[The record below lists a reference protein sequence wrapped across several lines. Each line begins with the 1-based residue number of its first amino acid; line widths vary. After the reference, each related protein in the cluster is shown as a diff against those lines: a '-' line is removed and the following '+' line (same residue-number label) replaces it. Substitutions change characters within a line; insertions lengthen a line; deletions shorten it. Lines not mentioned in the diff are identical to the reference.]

1 MSSRNGFGPVPIPP
15 AMDECRSEMVRVW
28 RIIYDLVN
36 NLTGAEE
43 AAIRQIAP
51 LISIVSLRN
60 GNIASRGNT
69 SCVYQKSR
77 LSKILPNLPSECR
90 YIVIRRRQ
98 RSRGNNNNYSLKE
111 TKFNRDKIAM
121 VLRLLQGTCEPWTD
135 ITVSDERL
143 QRWPLQGDLVDL
155 NDQVV
160 TIEDNQEEE
169 QSESNNDDDNQSE
182 DRASQLELNN
192 DGDDYGPAPLQN
204 DVVPDENYEGV
215 VNIGECTTA

>member
-51 LISIVSLRN
+51 LISIVSLCN
-60 GNIASRGNT
+60 GNITSRGNT

-111 TKFNRDKIAM
+111 TKFNRDKIEM
-121 VLRLLQGTCEPWTD
+121 VLRLLKRTCEPWTD
-135 ITVSDERL
+135 ITVSNKRL
-143 QRWPLQGDLVDL
+143 QRWPLHGDLVDL

-160 TIEDNQEEE
+160 TSDCQIF
-169 QSESNNDDDNQSE
+169 
-182 DRASQLELNN
+182 
-192 DGDDYGPAPLQN
+192 
-204 DVVPDENYEGV
+204 
-215 VNIGECTTA
+215 